1 MSDNISITSNKSQ
14 KTITQNENIEK
25 LKENLGKEE
34 TSKEWYKEIVKLK
47 KVLEKKIKEIPE
59 PEKKDFQRIKDKLE
73 YHFGCGNEELVIYL
87 LKNYPVQG
95 NEYSENKMQEYNKN
109 KNI

>member
-1 MSDNISITSNKSQ
+1 MT
-14 KTITQNENIEK
+14 
-25 LKENLGKEE
+25 
-34 TSKEWYKEIVKLK
+34 
-47 KVLEKKIKEIPE
+47 E

-109 KNI
+109 KNMFLKKLASGYKKADKFLKDSNEDEKNINENFDDIKPIILEYINNMMNRQKNQ